1 MLNYQF
7 LSFSGTNLLTK
18 LEALRS
24 PTIHEPL
31 HRSGGILCDCNEVAE
46 PGQEQP
52 GRSGRCQPPILKYE
66 NHGLIYANTKI

>member
-1 MLNYQF
+1 MFIYQRV
-7 LSFSGTNLLTK
+7 SFSGTNLLTK

-31 HRSGGILCDCNEVAE
+31 HRSGGILCGCGEVAE

-52 GRSGRCQPPILKYE
+52 GRCQPPILKYE
-66 NHGLIYANTKI
+66 NHGLIYANSYKI